1 MLEGSMKAITTLG
14 PSPEHPEGHL
24 QDTSVSFPPL
34 PGPHDLRVRVEAVAV
49 NPVDLKVRSTLAPG
63 GPPQVLG
70 WDGAGVV
77 EATGDAVQRFR
88 RGDAV
93 MFAGSINRPGCQAES
108 VLVDARLAGRKPT
121 NFSFAEAAALPLTG
135 LTAWESLF
143 ERLGLDPEG
152 GDRGRTLLILGGAG
166 GVGSMAI
173 QLARRAELRV
183 IASASREESQAWV
196 QQLGAEW
203 VVDHNLPIGPQLDAL
218 GLDTVD
224 AIANFHDTDYYWELM
239 AERIQP
245 QGGIVALVSSKGDLD
260 LNLLKSKSVRFCW
273 EYMFT
278 RSQFQTPDM
287 EEQGRILDF
296 LASAAEGESFVTT
309 ARTFM
314 APICA
319 ATLNQAYRL
328 LQEGHSLGKIVLSGW
343 G

>member
-1 MLEGSMKAITTLG
+1 MKAITTLG
-14 PSPEHPEGHL
+14 PSPEHPEGIL
-24 QDTSVSFPPL
+24 QDTSIPFPPL

-63 GPPQVLG
+63 APPQVLG
-70 WDGAGVV
+70 WDAAGVV
-77 EATGDAVQRFR
+77 EAIGDAVQKFR
-88 RGDAV
+88 LGDGV
-93 MFAGSINRPGCQAES
+93 MFAGAIHRSGCQAES
-108 VLVDARLAGRKPT
+108 VLVDARLAGRKPA
-121 NFSFAEAAALPLTG
+121 NLSFAEAAALPLTG

-173 QLARRAELRV
+173 QLARRAELHV
-183 IASASREESQAWV
+183 IASASRAESQAWV
-196 QQLGAEW
+196 QQLGAKW
-203 VVDHNLPIGPQLDAL
+203 VVDHSMPIGPQLDTL

-224 AIANFHDTDYYWELM
+224 AIANFHDTDRYWELM

-245 QGGIVALVSSKGDLD
+245 QGGIVALVSSKGGLD

-296 LASAAEGESFVTT
+296 LASAAERESLVTT

-314 APICA
+314 APISA
-319 ATLNQAYRL
+319 ATLNEAYSL

-343 G
+343 S